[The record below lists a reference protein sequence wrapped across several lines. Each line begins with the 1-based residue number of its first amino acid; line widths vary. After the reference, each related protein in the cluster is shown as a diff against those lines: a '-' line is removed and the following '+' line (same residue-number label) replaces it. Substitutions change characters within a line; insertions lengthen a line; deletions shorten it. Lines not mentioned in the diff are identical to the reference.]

1 MFMARK
7 VRIEYE
13 NAYYHV
19 INRGN
24 YRSWIFETE
33 GARKSFLECLTLT
46 AEAKGWRVHAW
57 CLMSNHYHLLIQ
69 TPDANLVEGMKWLQS
84 TFANRFNRYRHAH
97 GHVFQGRYKSILLD
111 SDGIGPVAHYI
122 HLNPVRAGL
131 VEAKCLETYQASSFN
146 QLWYPSKRWSFMD
159 FECCLEAAGGLQD
172 TRAGK
177 HSYRDYL
184 VWLSA
189 DDEACRDLGFE
200 TMSRGWAKGTKA
212 FKKAVLDDQQDVL
225 RGRIVES
232 EAAEMREPRW
242 ERNLAYGLAAL
253 GRHADELETSKKG
266 ERWKVAL
273 ARYLRERLLVPNA
286 WLAERLQMGTSNS
299 VSSRVS
305 RYRRE
310 SGSSDDEWNTL
321 KVLECVD

>member
-1 MFMARK
+1 MARK

-159 FECCLEAAGGLQD
+159 FESCLEAAGGLQD

-189 DDEACRDLGFE
+189 DDEACRRLGFE
-200 TMSRGWAKGTKA
+200 TMSRGWAKGTKE
-212 FKKAVLDDQQDVL
+212 FKKAVLEDQQDVL

-232 EAAEMREPRW
+232 EAAEMREPCW
-242 ERNLAYGLAAL
+242 ERNLDHGLAAL

-273 ARYLRERLLVPNA
+273 ARYLRERVLVPNT
-286 WLAERLQMGTSNS
+286 WLAERLQMGTPNS

>member
-1 MFMARK
+1 MARK

-13 NAYYHV
+13 NAYYHL

-24 YRSWIFETE
+24 YRSWIFETS

-57 CLMSNHYHLLIQ
+57 CLMGNHYHLLIQ
-69 TPDANLVEGMKWLQS
+69 TPDANLVEGMQWLQS
-84 TFANRFNRYRHAH
+84 TFANRFNRYRQSH

-111 SDGIGPVAHYI
+111 SDGIGAVAHYI

-131 VEAKCLETYQASSFN
+131 VEAESLATYEASSFH
-146 QLWYPSKRWSFMD
+146 QLWYPSKRWRFTD
-159 FECCLEAAGGLQD
+159 FECCLESAGGLQD

-177 HSYRDYL
+177 RSYRDYL
-184 VWLSA
+184 AWLSA
-189 DDEACRDLGFE
+189 DDEARRRLGFE

-212 FKKAVLDDQQDVL
+212 FKNAVLEDQQDVL

-242 ERNLAYGLAAL
+242 ERNLEHGLAAL
-253 GRHADELETSKKG
+253 GRHADELETSKKS

-286 WLAERLQMGTSNS
+286 WLAERLQMGTPNS
-299 VSSRVS
+299 VSSRIS
-305 RYRRE
+305 RSRRE
-310 SGSSDDEWNTL
+310 SGSSDHLWNTL